1 MFTVAGTRMGWV
13 VGKGAMGRRDLR
25 VGRGDMAGE
34 GEAWGGENRGSC
46 EGDML

>member
-1 MFTVAGTRMGWV
+1 M

-34 GEAWGGENRGSC
+34 GGGGGGENRWSC

>member
-1 MFTVAGTRMGWV
+1 M

-25 VGRGDMAGE
+25 VGRGNMAGE
-34 GEAWGGENRGSC
+34 GEEWGGENRWSC